1 VTFTVRILCFLRKGF
16 VKLTNSGLILGRAIT
31 GLQAFV

>member
-1 VTFTVRILCFLRKGF
+1 MVSFAKRACFVRDTNMTVA
-16 VKLTNSGLILGRAIT
+16 LILGRAIT